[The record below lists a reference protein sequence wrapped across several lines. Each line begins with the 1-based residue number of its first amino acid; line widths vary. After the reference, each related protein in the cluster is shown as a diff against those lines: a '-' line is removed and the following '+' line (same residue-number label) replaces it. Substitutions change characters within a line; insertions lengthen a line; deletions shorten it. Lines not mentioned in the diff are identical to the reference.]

1 VDPIVA
7 TEVTVT
13 IWIELVV
20 DRLVVLVVEVV
31 VEFQV
36 NTLSDCIVVV
46 DVLDTVV
53 ENVVEAVCALI
64 GTLNE
69 ETRTITAM
77 TTSPTETMLRRNL
90 SINLDHLY
98 QLLIL
103 RRRTRAITV
112 IPNRIPASIDSHG
125 NPGMPGTCS
134 VLTLTEVLTA
144 VDVLVKNAVDTELAT
159 AVAVA
164 LCTLTLVEVVVPE
177 VLTVEAIMFV
187 AVVVVDAVVVA
198 WLGPLPPPL

>member
-1 VDPIVA
+1 
-7 TEVTVT
+7 
-13 IWIELVV
+13 
-20 DRLVVLVVEVV
+20 VLVVEVE

-36 NTLSDCIVVV
+36 NMLSDCIVVV
-46 DVLDTVV
+46 DVVDTVV
-53 ENVVEAVCALI
+53 ESVVEAVCALI

-69 ETRTITAM
+69 DTRTITA
-77 TTSPTETMLRRNL
+77 TTTNPTKTKLLWDRC
-90 SINLDHLY
+90 INLDHLC

-125 NPGMPGTCS
+125 NPGIPGTCN
-134 VLTLTEVLTA
+134 VFALTDELTT
-144 VDVLVKNAVDTELAT
+144 VDVLVRNAVDTELAT

-177 VLTVEAIMFV
+177 VLTVEAITFV
-187 AVVVVDAVVVA
+187 EVVVIDAVVVA
-198 WLGPLPPPL
+198 WLGPFPPALGL